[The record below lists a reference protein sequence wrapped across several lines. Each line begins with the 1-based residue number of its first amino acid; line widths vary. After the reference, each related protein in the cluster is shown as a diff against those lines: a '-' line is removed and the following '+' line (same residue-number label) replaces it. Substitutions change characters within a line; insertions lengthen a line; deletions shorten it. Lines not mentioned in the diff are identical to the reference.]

1 MIKAVIFDMDGL
13 MVESEPLHFKA
24 YKEAIKNLGVILN
37 WKDYLPY
44 LGVSDKDISK
54 SLIKRFKLSISEER
68 LINNKREIYLNYL
81 KKEIEPKKELLS
93 LVKQLFNEGLLL
105 AVASSS
111 TFEEIE
117 TILSKFRIIKYFREI
132 ISAEDAIKGKPSP
145 DIFLLTAAKLKVE
158 PNDCLVLEDSK
169 NGVIAAKKAG
179 MKCFMIPSTK
189 LTKHESIEADK
200 ILESLGDVYS
210 QLK

>member
-68 LINNKREIYLNYL
+68 LINNK
-81 KKEIEPKKELLS
+81 
-93 LVKQLFNEGLLL
+93 
-105 AVASSS
+105 
-111 TFEEIE
+111 
-117 TILSKFRIIKYFREI
+117 
-132 ISAEDAIKGKPSP
+132 
-145 DIFLLTAAKLKVE
+145 
-158 PNDCLVLEDSK
+158 
-169 NGVIAAKKAG
+169 
-179 MKCFMIPSTK
+179 
-189 LTKHESIEADK
+189 
-200 ILESLGDVYS
+200 
-210 QLK
+210 